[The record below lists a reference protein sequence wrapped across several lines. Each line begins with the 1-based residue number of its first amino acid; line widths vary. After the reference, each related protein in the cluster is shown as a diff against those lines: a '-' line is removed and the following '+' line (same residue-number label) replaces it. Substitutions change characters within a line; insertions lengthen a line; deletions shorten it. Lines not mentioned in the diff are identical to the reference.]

1 MGEDTRLIELEI
13 EQTREHMGDTV
24 QALADKADV
33 PSRVRRYAGAKK
45 EMIVDRASGIKETVY
60 GSGESVSNAG
70 HEVGERAREA
80 GHQVGEQARHAGGV
94 ARENPLGL
102 AVGAAAVGFLA
113 GTLAPRTRLE
123 DEAIGETAD
132 QLKGRAREI
141 GEAAI
146 EHGQAVAGD
155 AVDAAV
161 ATARDSAEQH
171 TQQLRQEVADESGH
185 GGVSV

>member
-33 PSRVRRYAGAKK
+33 PSRVRRYAGQRR
-45 EMIVDRASGIKETVY
+45 ETIVDRVSGIKEAVY
-60 GSGESVSNAG
+60 GGGESVAEAG

-102 AVGAAAVGFLA
+102 AIGAAAVGFLA
-113 GTLAPRTRLE
+113 GTLAPRTRFE

-132 QLKGRAREI
+132 QLKDRAREI
-141 GEAAI
+141 GESAI

-161 ATARDSAEQH
+161 TTARDSAEQH
-171 TQQLRQEVADESGH
+171 TQELRRQVADESGH
-185 GGVSV
+185 GGVHV